1 MGEEGEKE
9 WEYNGGGDLVQ
20 GTLYAWMEL
29 SQRNPL
35 ELLMHGNS
43 KIKFKKILRIGSLA
57 QEVECLPRK
66 CENLSSNFFTT

>member
-43 KIKFKKILRIGSLA
+43 KNPNFIFLKVIPKIY
-57 QEVECLPRK
+57 K
-66 CENLSSNFFTT
+66 